1 MAKKA
6 IKVFVLSICI
16 GLAFGLYLY
25 FIVDHRSSRIVNSVL
40 SSCTIGSLMM
50 LCIYLRK
57 YLDYLTRVQY
67 LKVILMLLLLMLAA
81 VAGSELT
88 LLIQSFIFDTPYIFF
103 KGGNMYIL
111 NIIIVFVAGI
121 PIYVNEEWKN
131 AVTSQLVQQQYQV
144 LKLEQQNTLFELELL
159 RAKINPHF
167 LYNVH
172 NSIVGLISKD
182 PAKAETMV
190 LLLSKFFRFTLTKD
204 SATFHSISEEL
215 EIVKTYLDL
224 QRIRYEDRL
233 QYEVTFDS
241 VPSNLQI
248 PSYILQPLVEN
259 SIKHGIEKIS
269 QPGLIQIDIS
279 MNKEHVVIRVFDN
292 GPAFSNLAG
301 SGVGLQIVNNKL
313 QLLYKGKFEIE
324 FINTWPH

>member
-1 MAKKA
+1 M
-6 IKVFVLSICI
+6 
-16 GLAFGLYLY
+16 
-25 FIVDHRSSRIVNSVL
+25 
-40 SSCTIGSLMM
+40 
-50 LCIYLRK
+50 
-57 YLDYLTRVQY
+57 
-67 LKVILMLLLLMLAA
+67 
-81 VAGSELT
+81 
-88 LLIQSFIFDTPYIFF
+88 
-103 KGGNMYIL
+103 
-111 NIIIVFVAGI
+111 
-121 PIYVNEEWKN
+121 
-131 AVTSQLVQQQYQV
+131 QQQYQV

-269 QPGLIQIDIS
+269 HPGLIQIDIS

-292 GPAFSNLAG
+292 GPAFSKLAG

-324 FINTWPH
+324 FINVPKKYVQLILPKTDSHGPC